1 MQAISLKGKILPM
14 KLTSIKAF
22 EKHIEGAEKTRF
34 SSLYLIVSEEGRE
47 NRTAIDML
55 TERISKKEKIG
66 ALGIKR
72 VSEGE
77 LAQEIDTPSFFSD
90 KQILIGEVDRLNAED
105 EAAALK
111 GSDLVFIILSG
122 ASSAK
127 AFYRKVEKEGVVLD
141 LAAEKS
147 WQKEKGAEEW
157 VHLYLAKANK
167 KIERDAAIR
176 LVKET
181 RGDTELLKQELEKLL
196 LYIDAKNLI
205 TLREVLLVVSRGA
218 ESNTYELGDALFKK
232 ERALAIKQMRNLLDQ
247 GVAYFA
253 ILKSIRSQIE
263 TDLKAASILRN
274 GGSKEAI
281 TALIPFLKGYIL
293 DKHLENIRLMGF
305 ERLKKALIHVD
316 DYELKGKD
324 GSPDYELLS
333 DLFVARFP

>member
-1 MQAISLKGKILPM
+1 M

-55 TERISKKEKIG
+55 VEKMSKKENIG
-66 ALGIKR
+66 PLGVKR
-72 VSEGE
+72 IGEGE
-77 LAQEIDTPSFFSD
+77 LSQEINTPTFFSD
-90 KQILIGEVDRLNAED
+90 KQILLSEVDQLNAED

-111 GSDLVFIILSG
+111 GSDKAFIVLSG

-127 AFYRKVEKEGVVLD
+127 AFFRKVEKEGVVLD

-157 VHLYLAKANK
+157 VHLYLSKVNK

-181 RGDTELLKQELEKLL
+181 RGDTELLKQELDKLL
-196 LYIDAKNLI
+196 LFVDARNPI
-205 TLREVLLVVSRGA
+205 TLKDVLLVVPRGA

-253 ILKSIRSQIE
+253 ILKSVRSQIE

-274 GGSKEAI
+274 GGSKEAVS
-281 TALIPFLKGYIL
+281 AAIPFLKGYVL

-305 ERLKKALIHVD
+305 ERLKKALVHVD
-316 DYELKGKD
+316 DYELKGKE

>member
-1 MQAISLKGKILPM
+1 M

-47 NRTAIDML
+47 NRTAVDML
-55 TERISKKEKIG
+55 VEKISKKENIG
-66 ALGIKR
+66 PLGVKR
-72 VSEGE
+72 IGEGE
-77 LAQEIDTPSFFSD
+77 LSQEINTPTFFSD
-90 KQILIGEVDRLNAED
+90 KQILLSEVDQLNAED
-105 EAAALK
+105 EVAALK
-111 GSDLVFIILSG
+111 GSDKAFIVLSG

-127 AFYRKVEKEGVVLD
+127 AFFRKVEKEGVVLD

-157 VHLYLAKANK
+157 VHLYLSKVNK

-181 RGDTELLKQELEKLL
+181 RGDTELLKQELDKLL
-196 LYIDAKNLI
+196 LFVDARNPI
-205 TLREVLLVVSRGA
+205 TLKDVLLVVPRGA

-253 ILKSIRSQIE
+253 ILKSVRSQIE

-274 GGSKEAI
+274 GGSKEAVS
-281 TALIPFLKGYIL
+281 AAIPFLKGYVL

-305 ERLKKALIHVD
+305 ERLKKALVHVD
-316 DYELKGKD
+316 DYELKGKE